1 MSHDIWNTWMV
12 QCTMTKEND
21 NEDAEVVE
29 RVRSWIYYIE
39 MKK

>member
-12 QCTMTKEND
+12 QCTMTEGSDRKST
-21 NEDAEVVE
+21 EVVE
-29 RVRSWIYYIE
+29 RACSQVYYVE